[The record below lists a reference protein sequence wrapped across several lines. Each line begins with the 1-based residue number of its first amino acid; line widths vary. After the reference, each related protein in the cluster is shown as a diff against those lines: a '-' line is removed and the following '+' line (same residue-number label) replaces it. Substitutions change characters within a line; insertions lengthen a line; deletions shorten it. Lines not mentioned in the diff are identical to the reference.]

1 MRYTWTNQGSQPK
14 KIKPFLQAL
23 GMGHRL
29 ISDIKHGQGQFLI
42 NGQTVAPTALVPS
55 GAQLTIIVNPEPVD
69 PAVQV
74 NHQPITVVYED
85 DHWLV
90 VDKPAGLSSI
100 PGPTNQ
106 TDTLLNRIKGYLMEQ
121 GADDLRPHLVS
132 RLDRFT
138 SGLVLIAKHRVAHSM
153 IASQVQNHEIDKRY
167 LAIVSGQ
174 LTPDHDIID
183 RPIGRVAD
191 SPKRMVTTDG
201 QAAQTE
207 YWCEQSTAQWTLI
220 RVRLHTGRTHQ
231 IRVHLAALDH
241 PLLGDELYGG
251 PQDLIARQALHATSL
266 TFKDPFSRRT
276 LHFESPLP
284 ADMQQILKH

>member
-1 MRYTWTNQGSQPK
+1 MRYTWTNQGSQPE

-23 GMGHRL
+23 GMGNRL

-85 DHWLV
+85 EHWLV

-167 LAIVSGQ
+167 LAIVSG
-174 LTPDHDIID
+174 
-183 RPIGRVAD
+183 
-191 SPKRMVTTDG
+191 S
-201 QAAQTE
+201 
-207 YWCEQSTAQWTLI
+207 
-220 RVRLHTGRTHQ
+220 
-231 IRVHLAALDH
+231 
-241 PLLGDELYGG
+241 
-251 PQDLIARQALHATSL
+251 
-266 TFKDPFSRRT
+266 
-276 LHFESPLP
+276 
-284 ADMQQILKH
+284 